1 MQRGIDVIMLMI
13 FKNVIYVFLIFAVNL
28 AVCSYLINKVSA
40 RSELRRGFTA
50 SRAGSLGYPF
60 LEISKYLA
68 KSSRL
73 GIWEIFLLFFSFFIW
88 TIIPFSQTL
97 ILIKVDSDLL
107 IAVLFYIVLVF
118 FFIVNASNSSYGFVW
133 NNFLKKVL
141 MMFSIFIP
149 MLFSIASLVLINRTL
164 NLREI
169 VGFQYQ
175 YWNVIYQPLGFILM
189 FTSAFAQFKLTGL
202 VRKNTIL
209 FSENS
214 EKEGAGF
221 GRLITRVSN
230 YSTLFFLLVIIVIL
244 YFAGWQNLY
253 FVNGNIMFILKFYI
267 LFFLI
272 LLLDKA
278 TPRLDDYNYL
288 ISINWKF
295 IVPVSAVNFILTIV
309 FFILRNIYN
318 LI

>member
-1 MQRGIDVIMLMI
+1 MMII
-13 FKNVIYVFLIFAVNL
+13 FKKVIYVFLIFGINL
-28 AVCSYLINKVSA
+28 AVCAYIINKISA
-40 RSELRRGFTA
+40 RSELRRGFIA
-50 SRAGSLGYPF
+50 SRAGGLGYPF
-60 LEISKYLA
+60 LEISKYLS
-68 KSSRL
+68 KSTKL
-73 GIWEIFLLFFSFFIW
+73 NIWEIFLFFFSFFIW
-88 TIIPFSQTL
+88 TVIPFSQTL
-97 ILIKVDSDLL
+97 ILIRLDSDLL

-118 FFIVNASNSSYGFVW
+118 FYLVNASSSSYGFVW

-141 MMFSIFIP
+141 MMFSFFIP

-175 YWNVIYQPLGFILM
+175 YWNIIYQPLGFILM
-189 FTSAFAQFKLTGL
+189 FASAFAQFKLTGL
-202 VRKNTIL
+202 VRKNTVL

-221 GRLITRVSN
+221 GRLITRFSN

-244 YFAGWQNLY
+244 YLAGWQNLY
-253 FVNGNIMFILKFYI
+253 FVNGNIMFVLKFYI
-267 LFFLI
+267 LFFVM

-278 TPRLDDYNYL
+278 TPRLDDYKYL

-295 IVPVSAVNFILTIV
+295 LVPVAAVNFVLTIV